1 MAQVFIS
8 RSRASLTW
16 LQGYARAINPRV
28 QAGEAWSWRMTSPAL
43 LAHAIRTYGWGF
55 IPNQVLPPLL
65 ANTAV
70 GAVLYTSYLNTLG
83 LLHEPS
89 SRATKRVYPP
99 PPLSTAFKAGAI
111 AGGIQ
116 SLIAA
121 PLDALQVRFQAAEM
135 MEGKYRNMW
144 QYALS
149 KTSEI
154 GVRGVFAGWSLS
166 FIRDSLGFGAF
177 FAAFEYVKGQCFYS
191 FVSSVYGFYDKL
203 SSFQK
208 TKIAGQES
216 TPGRPEIR
224 PHYMLEPTFILL
236 AGAAASISQSVIQH
250 PITRVQEVH
259 YGRLEWV
266 DSHPHTE
273 PSVAKTNTFRI
284 YANAYRKTFKECAV
298 LARKAGGL
306 RRWLYADFLM
316 GTLRQVPSTSAG
328 LIVFEIIRRKYAND
342 EEVVRI
348 KKDGYDIL
356 LL

>member
-1 MAQVFIS
+1 MRGILAYTNTTNS
-8 RSRASLTW
+8 NE
-16 LQGYARAINPRV
+16 GYARAINPRV

-43 LAHAIRTYGWGF
+43 LAHAIKTHGWGF

-70 GAVLYTSYLNTLG
+70 GAVLYTSYLNVLG

-99 PPLSTAFKAGAI
+99 PPLSTTFEAGFI

-121 PLDALQVRFQAAEM
+121 PLDALQVRFHAAEM
-135 MEGKYRNMW
+135 TAGKYGNMW
-144 QYALS
+144 GYAHS
-149 KTSEI
+149 KTKEI

-166 FIRDSLGFGAF
+166 FIRDSFGFGAF
-177 FAAFEYVKGQCFYS
+177 FAAFEYVKGQCFYN
-191 FVSSVYGFYDKL
+191 FVSNFYGFYDKL

-236 AGAAASISQSVIQH
+236 AGAAASIAQSTIQH
-250 PITRVQEVH
+250 PITRVQDVH

-266 DSHPHTE
+266 DSHRHIDAT
-273 PSVAKTNTFRI
+273 ALKTNTLSI
-284 YANAYRKTFKECAV
+284 YASAYKKTFKQCAV

-306 RRWLYADFLM
+306 RRWLYADFLK

-348 KKDGYDIL
+348 RKDGYDIL
-356 LL
+356 LV